1 MRVTEDLFLIKM
13 QSGNVDFKNKKV
25 ILGTNSGK
33 KKNVEIFTCVQCL
46 LSSGPKPFS
55 DSSMFPLLP
64 FFFFLPFPGFNV
76 ETVEYKNISFT
87 VWDVGGQDKIRPL
100 WRHYFQNTQGE
111 VKGGVCSGII
121 LAGSCVSEHYCP

>member
-33 KKNVEIFTCVQCL
+33 KKNVEIFTCVWCL

-55 DSSMFPLLP
+55 DSSMFPLLLFL
-64 FFFFLPFPGFNV
+64 FFFPFSRF
-76 ETVEYKNISFT
+76 
-87 VWDVGGQDKIRPL
+87 
-100 WRHYFQNTQGE
+100 
-111 VKGGVCSGII
+111 
-121 LAGSCVSEHYCP
+121 